1 MKADDRL
8 AAAQKELDAA
18 REEEKQ
24 LKQQENSGVEQLSQ
38 EKEIRDTLKMARPNE
53 VVVVIPEE
61 VLASLPPTAPRP
73 PNQENQGSNFSQWLR
88 VFGF

>member
-8 AAAQKELDAA
+8 DIAQKEFRAA
-18 REEEKQ
+18 REEERQ
-24 LKQQENSGVEQLSQ
+24 LKQQADSGGNEAAQ

-53 VVVVIPEE
+53 VVIIIPEE
-61 VLASLPPTAPRP
+61 VLASLPSGAPRP
-73 PNQENQGSNFSQWLR
+73 QDEGEKGSNFSQWLK